1 MTARRLLFVTC
12 FGIAM
17 GILEAA
23 VVVYLRLLYYPDGGF
38 EFPLPRFSL
47 SVALVELA
55 REMAT
60 LVMLASVAI
69 LTGRTGWERFAW
81 FAYLFGVWDIVYY
94 VGLKLMLNWP
104 DSVFTWDILFL
115 LPLIWVGPVLA
126 PLLISAA
133 LVTAALV
140 ILHHEGRRIR
150 IHLVGPDW
158 PLLLVALGLCLYSF
172 MANHASISNGGLPGS
187 FPWPVFLLGLGLG
200 LGVLLKALLMNPRG
214 RLPRRYG
221 LK

>member
-1 MTARRLLFVTC
+1 VTARRLLFVTF

-17 GILEAA
+17 GFLEAA
-23 VVVYLRLLYYPDGGF
+23 VVVYLRLLYYPDGF
-38 EFPLPRFSL
+38 DFPLIQLPW
-47 SVALVELA
+47 SVAVVELA
-55 REMAT
+55 RESAT

-69 LTGRTGWERFAW
+69 LAGRTNWERFAW
-81 FAYLFGVWDIVYY
+81 FAYLFGVWDIIYY
-94 VGLKLMLNWP
+94 VGLKMMLNWP
-104 DSVFTWDILFL
+104 ESLLTWDILFL

-158 PLLLVALGLCLYSF
+158 PLLAIALGLCLYSF
-172 MANHASISNGGLPGS
+172 MANHVSVFHGGLPGR
-187 FPWPVFLLGLGLG
+187 FPWATFLLGLFLG
-200 LGVLLKALLMNPRG
+200 VGVLLKAVMMNPRG